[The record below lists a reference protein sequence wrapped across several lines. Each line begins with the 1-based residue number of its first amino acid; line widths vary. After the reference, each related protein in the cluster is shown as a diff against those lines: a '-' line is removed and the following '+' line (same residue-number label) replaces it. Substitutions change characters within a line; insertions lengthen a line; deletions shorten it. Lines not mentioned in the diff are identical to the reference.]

1 MGYLLCEF
9 PFFFCPRKMGQT
21 PNFPYALP
29 LSPKHPQTPYFRH
42 FSSTHIPKHPQ
53 ITHRPFLRAVCS
65 IEQVAS
71 RKIIHGSRSDGH
83 PRNTQIST
91 KNRPQIHPNWSAS
104 RLFGRTGGEQKG
116 THKHHKYIP
125 LIAYPN
131 RNLFYPSQ
139 IDLPYIHLT

>member
-1 MGYLLCEF
+1 MGYILCEF
-9 PFFFCPRKMGQT
+9 PFFFAREKWVKHRISLMLFHSPQNTRK
-21 PNFPYALP
+21 P
-29 LSPKHPQTPYFRH
+29 SYFRH

-91 KNRPQIHPNWSAS
+91 KNRPRIHPNWSAS